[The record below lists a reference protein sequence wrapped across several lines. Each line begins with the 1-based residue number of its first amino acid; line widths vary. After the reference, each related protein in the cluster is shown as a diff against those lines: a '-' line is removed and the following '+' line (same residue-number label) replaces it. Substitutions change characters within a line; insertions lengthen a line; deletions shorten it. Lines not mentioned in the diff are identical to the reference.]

1 MTTVGRLQ
9 QILAQIRSSLA
20 SKADAQ
26 RTSRSAGRGA
36 PTRSALTDSRPTV
49 EELKAQISG
58 GLTAADLASP
68 QGRQQARRV
77 FLESVLLAEFG
88 AALANDA
95 RFAEIVSG
103 VQESFEHEPSLLAEL
118 DSVLEELRQNR

>member
-9 QILAQIRSSLA
+9 QILAQIRSTLA
-20 SKADAQ
+20 SKADSQ
-26 RTSRSAGRGA
+26 KTSRTAGRAAAVRGA
-36 PTRSALTDSRPTV
+36 PVGARPTV

-58 GLTAADLASP
+58 GLAATDPASP
-68 QGRQQARRV
+68 EGRQQARRV

-88 AALANDA
+88 VDLANDP

-103 VQESFEHEPSLLAEL
+103 VQETFEHDPELLEGL
-118 DSVLEELRQNR
+118 DAVLNELRAR